1 MSLALLLTRPC
12 AAAASPATRQD
23 WGQYNAGYRGD
34 PDSRT
39 PAVDALAAEGL
50 VLERLCVVA
59 AADRLLLTAAA
70 CRRRCCYLPLSVC
83 VSARWTL
90 TLSLSLGCFAHG
102 SYVHKWCAPTRSAL
116 MTGRN
121 PMHTGLDPLNFTST
135 IEKRGGDSSLSAD
148 YIFIPRLLQSAGYES
163 HMLGKV
169 RPHATPH
176 SV

>member
-1 MSLALLLTRPC
+1 
-12 AAAASPATRQD
+12 
-23 WGQYNAGYRGD
+23 
-34 PDSRT
+34 
-39 PAVDALAAEGL
+39 
-50 VLERLCVVA
+50 
-59 AADRLLLTAAA
+59 
-70 CRRRCCYLPLSVC
+70 
-83 VSARWTL
+83 
-90 TLSLSLGCFAHG
+90 
-102 SYVHKWCAPTRSAL
+102 